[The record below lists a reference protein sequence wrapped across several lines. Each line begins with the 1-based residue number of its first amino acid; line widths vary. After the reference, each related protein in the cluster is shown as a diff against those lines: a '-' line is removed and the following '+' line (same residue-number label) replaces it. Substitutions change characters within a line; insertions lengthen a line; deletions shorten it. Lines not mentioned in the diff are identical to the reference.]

1 MDKIFDWRAFLNKD
15 KLTYLD
21 WAKMQTLGSS
31 WAKCPVGVFG
41 QSLIKLDEK
50 GRPED
55 KELLNLGYS
64 FFGNIMARNIK
75 NLKILLDNIEIRC
88 QTLIAL
94 NNKKK

>member
-1 MDKIFDWRAFLNKD
+1 MDKIFDWRAFINQPQIPKSHWLKARPIAAN
-15 KLTYLD
+15 
-21 WAKMQTLGSS
+21 WV
-31 WAKCPVGVFG
+31 KCPVGLFG
-41 QSLIKLDEK
+41 QNKIKLDER

-64 FFGNIMARNIK
+64 FFGNIMAENVEK
-75 NLKILLDNIEIRC
+75 LKILLDNIEIRC